1 MKAKKEMKGAVLSP
15 VSADHFRFIF
25 EASPTPY
32 LILTPELKIVAV
44 SDSYLRATMTRRDDI
59 VGRDL
64 FEVFPDNPDD
74 SSATGE
80 QNVRQSL
87 KRVLTNRKPDQMA
100 VQKYDVRKPAEEGGA
115 FEERHWSP
123 LNVPVFGADGE
134 LIYILHRVED
144 VTSMVKMSEMQK
156 QQQTLSRAMEE
167 QSELMAAEL
176 DRRKEEIVRASAE
189 IEFIGELLRSE
200 RTSRAEAAESNHANL
215 LKSQFLAN
223 MSHELRTPLN
233 AIVGF
238 SDLLAEGT
246 AGGLNRKQ
254 QRFVNHIKQGSAH
267 LLQLINDI
275 LDLSKIEAGQLELRS
290 EHFLVTQALPEVLS
304 SIRPLAMAKNIRV
317 EQSIADGLR
326 VFADR
331 IRFKQILYNLLSNA
345 VKFTPQAGHIE
356 VVCDEA
362 GDAVRISVTD
372 TGVGIR
378 REDQPIIF
386 EEFRQITDPNSPA
399 QTGTGL
405 GLAITKRLVERQGGR
420 ISVESTPGVG
430 SRFTFTL
437 PGGEQTGPVQP
448 AQKPASTPPVDS
460 DIGKRLVLIV
470 DDQGPARE
478 LLASYLSPEYRI
490 ATASSGTEA
499 LQKAQELRPDAITLD
514 VLMADGNGFGALA
527 RIRQTPELANIPIII
542 VSIVDQQGVGFAL
555 GAADYLIKPIRRSLL
570 LETMRRHVPSRP
582 DEDELI
588 LLVDDDPATL
598 ELMQE
603 ALRSAGY
610 ETQAVQSGPRALEVL
625 SSKLVSA
632 VFLDLLMPGMD
643 GFEVIRHIRQEPTLK
658 DLPIFVMTGKAL
670 TNEESDLLGRE
681 TQTLFHKTTSSREQ
695 FVGEIGR
702 VFQSRRRAK
711 SAAHL

>member
-32 LILTPELKIVAV
+32 LILTPGLKIVAV

>member
-670 TNEESDLLGRE
+670 TNEESDLLARE